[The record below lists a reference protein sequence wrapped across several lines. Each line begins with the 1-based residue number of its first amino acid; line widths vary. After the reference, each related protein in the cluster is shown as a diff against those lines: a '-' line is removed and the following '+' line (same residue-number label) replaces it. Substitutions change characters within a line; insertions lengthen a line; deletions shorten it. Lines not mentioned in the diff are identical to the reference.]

1 MLALR
6 TRHLVG
12 PMYIISERI
21 NGLFASVSRA
31 IDDRDAK
38 WIQDHAIRQLECGA
52 QALDINTGP
61 GREDGPA
68 VMEWLVKTVQE
79 VTEVPLCIDTP
90 GIKTMAAGL
99 RAAKNRTII
108 NSTTAEKA
116 RMDKL
121 FPLAKEH
128 GAEVICLTMDER
140 GIPNSAE
147 ARAEMAMLMMTTA
160 MEHEVMPER
169 LLLDP
174 LVLPIK
180 AAQDQGAKVI
190 EAIRLFRTLNDPAP
204 RTVVGL
210 SNISNGA
217 KDRSLLNRTYLAML
231 MGAGLSA
238 AILDP
243 EDAELMKTL
252 KSAQILLDQK
262 LYCDDFIRA

>member
-1 MLALR
+1 
-6 TRHLVG
+6 
-12 PMYIISERI
+12 MYLISERI
-21 NGLFASVSRA
+21 NGLFASVSKA
-31 IDDRDAK
+31 IDNRDAK
-38 WIQDHAIRQLECGA
+38 WIQDHAIRQLDCGA

-68 VMEWLVKTVQE
+68 VMEWLVRTVQE
-79 VTEVPLCIDTP
+79 VTEAPLCIDTP
-90 GIKTMAAGL
+90 GIKTMTAGL
-99 RAAKNRTII
+99 KAAKNRVII

-116 RMDKL
+116 RMERI
-121 FPLAKEH
+121 FPLAREH
-128 GAEVICLTMDER
+128 NAEVICLTMDER

-147 ARAEMAMLMMTTA
+147 ARAEMAMLMITTA

-169 LLLDP
+169 LFLDP
-174 LVLPIK
+174 LVLPTK
-180 AAQDQGAKVI
+180 AAQDQSVKVI
-190 EAIRLFRTLNDPAP
+190 EALRLFRTLNDPAP

-210 SNISNGA
+210 SNVSNGA
-217 KDRSLLNRTYLAML
+217 KDRSLLNRTCLAML

-252 KSAQILLDQK
+252 KAAQILLDQK